1 MRSFQFRLERV
12 MRLRRQQVEA
22 ARRALAEALA
32 AEAGARQGL
41 AAVRAHKAAEVQ
53 RAARCEAGGLPV
65 ADFAAWRRHLGAIA
79 RVEEQAVR
87 DLAAAGE
94 RVAGARAE
102 LLERRRKAQVLEN
115 LRDRRYEQFRVE
127 AGRAEQTLAD
137 ELAVLS
143 GEM

>member
-1 MRSFQFRLERV
+1 MHRFQFRPERV
-12 MRLRRQQVEA
+12 MRLRQQQVEA

-41 AAVRAHKAAEVQ
+41 AAVRAHRLAEVQ
-53 RAARCEAGGLPV
+53 RAVRCEAGGLPV
-65 ADFAAWRRHLGAIA
+65 ADFTAWRRHLGAIA
-79 RVEEQAVR
+79 RVEDQALR

-94 RVAGARAE
+94 RVTGVRAE

-115 LRDRRYEQFRVE
+115 LRDRRYEQHRVE

-137 ELAVLS
+137 ELVLS
-143 GEM
+143 GEK